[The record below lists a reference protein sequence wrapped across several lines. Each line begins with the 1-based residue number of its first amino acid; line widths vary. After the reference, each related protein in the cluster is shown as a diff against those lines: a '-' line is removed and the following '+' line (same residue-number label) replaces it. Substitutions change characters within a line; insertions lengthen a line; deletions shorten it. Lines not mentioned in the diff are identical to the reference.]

1 MNDKKH
7 IDRLFQEKFKNFEA
21 TPDDAVWENIH
32 NALHKDER
40 KRRVIPLWWK
50 LAGVAALLALLFT
63 VGSIIFETKNG
74 EFTPENQMVGTE
86 KVQDTSASSV
96 TESYENAT
104 KIVTS
109 AEDSEPSNGNPTLNQ
124 TAPTI
129 NPHTNAATQIVGNT
143 PTKENTNAPLILNNA
158 ASKANSISAKTENK
172 AVVKNT
178 PNLPQPKSKDDIYKR
193 DHKTNDAIANAKSE
207 ALKMAQTPIQNPEEK
222 QTLELPSDPEESIT
236 LSKNDDSI
244 EEAIAEANAIRKE
257 DPDTQP
263 NRWNITPTVAP
274 VYFNTLGKGSSID
287 GQFVN
292 NSKSGEVNMSYGI
305 NGSYAISDKIKVRA
319 GINKVNLGYSTN
331 GVMAYNQLNSFGS
344 AAKTNQLQN
353 INFRNHGSSNSFLS
367 TSNLSNNSAPQALVS
382 NTEGALEQQF
392 GYIEIPLEMEYT
404 IIDRKFGFNIIGGF
418 STLFLNNN
426 EVFSVLEN
434 QRALIGEANNINSTS
449 YSANFGL
456 GFNYNLSRMLRL
468 NLEPMFKYQINTF
481 TNTSGDFRP
490 YYIGVYTGFSFKF

>member
-1 MNDKKH
+1 
-7 IDRLFQEKFKNFEA
+7 
-21 TPDDAVWENIH
+21 
-32 NALHKDER
+32 
-40 KRRVIPLWWK
+40 
-50 LAGVAALLALLFT
+50 
-63 VGSIIFETKNG
+63 
-74 EFTPENQMVGTE
+74 
-86 KVQDTSASSV
+86 
-96 TESYENAT
+96 
-104 KIVTS
+104 
-109 AEDSEPSNGNPTLNQ
+109 
-124 TAPTI
+124 
-129 NPHTNAATQIVGNT
+129 
-143 PTKENTNAPLILNNA
+143 
-158 ASKANSISAKTENK
+158 
-172 AVVKNT
+172 VVKNT
-178 PNLPQPKSKDDIYKR
+178 PNLPRSKSKDPIYKQN
-193 DHKTNDAIANAKSE
+193 HKANAAMLNAKSDSS
-207 ALKMAQTPIQNPEEK
+207 KIAQIPLQNLEEVQELELRSEPEEHIS
-222 QTLELPSDPEESIT
+222 LNND
-236 LSKNDDSI
+236 DDSI
-244 EEAIAEANAIRKE
+244 EEAIAEANAINEE
-257 DPDTQP
+257 DPESES

-305 NGSYAISDKIKVRA
+305 NGSYAISDKIKVRT

-331 GVMAYNQLNSFGS
+331 GVMAYNQLNSFGT

-353 INFRNHGSSNSFLS
+353 INYKNREGSDSFLS
-367 TSNLSNNSAPQALVS
+367 TSNLSNTSAPQALVS

-392 GYIEIPLEMEYT
+392 GYIEIPLEMEYH

-456 GFNYNLSRMLRL
+456 GFNYNVSSMLKL

>member
-40 KRRVIPLWWK
+40 KRRVTPLWWK
-50 LAGVAALLALLFT
+50 FAGVAALLALLFT
-63 VGSIIFETKNG
+63 VGSTIFETNNG
-74 EFTPENQMVGTE
+74 EFTPENQMVGT
-86 KVQDTSASSV
+86 KKAQDTSAPAA
-96 TESYENAT
+96 TDAIENST
-104 KIVTS
+104 KIVTT
-109 AEDSEPSNGNPTLNQ
+109 AEDSVLSSENPASNQ
-124 TAPTI
+124 TAPTN
-129 NPHTNAATQIVGNT
+129 NPHTKTATQIVGKT
-143 PTKENTNAPLILNNA
+143 PIRETSNAPLSRKNEA
-158 ASKANSISAKTENK
+158 YKANNISDTTRNDAI
-172 AVVKNT
+172 VKNT
-178 PNLPQPKSKDDIYKR
+178 PNLPQSKSKDAIYKQ
-193 DHKTNDAIANAKSE
+193 DYKAKAAMVNAKSDSS
-207 ALKMAQTPIQNPEEK
+207 KIAQIPLQNLEEV
-222 QTLELPSDPEESIT
+222 QDLELLTEPKEHIALNND
-236 LSKNDDSI
+236 DDSI
-244 EEAIAEANAIRKE
+244 EEAIAEANAINEE
-257 DPDTQP
+257 DPETES

-305 NGSYAISDKIKVRA
+305 NGSYAISDKIKVRT

-331 GVMAYNQLNSFGS
+331 GVMAYNQLNSFGT

-353 INFRNHGSSNSFLS
+353 INFKNREGSDSFLS
-367 TSNLSNNSAPQALVS
+367 TSNLSNTSAPQALVS

-392 GYIEIPLEMEYT
+392 GYIEIPLEMEYHV
-404 IIDRKFGFNIIGGF
+404 IDRKFGFNIIGGF

-456 GFNYNLSRMLRL
+456 GFNYNVSSMLKL

-490 YYIGVYTGFSFKF
+490 YYIGVYSGFSFKF